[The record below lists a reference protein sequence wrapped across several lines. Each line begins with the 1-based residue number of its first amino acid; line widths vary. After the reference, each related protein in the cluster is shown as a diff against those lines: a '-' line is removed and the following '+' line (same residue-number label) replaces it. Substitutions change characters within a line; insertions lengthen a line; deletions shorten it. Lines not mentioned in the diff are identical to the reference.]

1 MADALLAD
9 VFDTDCVVSTN
20 PLVFDDTCAF
30 VKGARAILQRILW
43 RWCQLL
49 GFVSYAPDL
58 GIATPLL
65 DIDGATFSREDLSG
79 LKGQLTKQAMAEDF
93 VTDAV
98 VILTLSDAG
107 RLSVSAIITLTDGGQ
122 YPLEVEAIGAINPL
136 GNLNFTGAQ
145 LDAIAA
151 ALRARIG
158 AQ

>member
-9 VFDTDCVVSTN
+9 VFDSDCVVSTN

-30 VKGARAILQRILW
+30 VKGPAAILRRILW
-43 RWCQLL
+43 RWCQSL

-58 GIATPLL
+58 GLATPLL

-98 VILTLSDAG
+98 VILTLTDAG
-107 RLSVSAIITLTDGGQ
+107 LFTVSAVITMTDGGR
-122 YPLEVEAIGAINPL
+122 YPLEVEAIGAINQL
-136 GNLNFTGAQ
+136 GNLNLTGAQ
-145 LDAIAA
+145 LEAIAA
-151 ALRARIG
+151 ALRAVIG
-158 AQ
+158 A